1 MAIRL
6 DPRIIKYEGEDKQL
20 ERRQRN
26 WRYEGKEPIAQTV
39 TTPFKYVG
47 NMFD

>member
-6 DPRIIKYEGEDKQL
+6 DLLITKDEEEDKQL

-26 WRYEGKEPIAQTV
+26 WGYEGKEPIAQTV
-39 TTPFKYVG
+39 TTPFKYVR
-47 NMFD
+47 NMLD